1 MELLAAVVINRP
13 EDQVFA
19 LWSQAERYPEWFEMS
34 IERRK
39 ITEGPMGV
47 GSKYVAVDKL
57 PPGRR
62 VETTLEIT
70 AYEPNKL
77 IAATLSA
84 PTNAT
89 WEARFEQEDGGTRM
103 TFTTVA
109 RLSGLQGLL
118 APLFKGWANRQ
129 IQSALDRFKA
139 AAESA

>member
-109 RLSGLQGLL
+109 RLSGLRGLL